1 MKITDDTKGIKIEVE
16 TSIVTT
22 NYELSYAEL
31 AAAIGQF
38 MAQHDMDDE
47 RFIRTFINGNV

>member
-1 MKITDDTKGIKIEVE
+1 MKITDDTKGIKVEVE

-22 NYELSYAEL
+22 NFEFSYAEL

-38 MAQHDMDDE
+38 MAQHEMTDE
-47 RFIRTFINGNV
+47 SFIRTFINSNI

>member
-1 MKITDDTKGIKIEVE
+1 MKITDDTKGIKVEVE

-22 NYELSYAEL
+22 NFEFSYAEM

-38 MAQHDMDDE
+38 MRASLEHSSTV
-47 RFIRTFINGNV
+47 ISNL